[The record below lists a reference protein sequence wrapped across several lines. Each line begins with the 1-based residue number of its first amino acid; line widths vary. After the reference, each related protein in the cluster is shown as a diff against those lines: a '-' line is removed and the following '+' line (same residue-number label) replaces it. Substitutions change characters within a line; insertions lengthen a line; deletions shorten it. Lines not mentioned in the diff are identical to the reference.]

1 MKEVHIVVGSAVIAL
16 GGATGLW
23 GAWRWW
29 RVEPSQLFW
38 GLLRASQVVL
48 LIQVALGGI
57 LILEGHKQRSL
68 HILYG
73 LLPVAVS
80 FIGEQLRISSAEA
93 VLESH
98 GFESAA
104 EVGKLPP
111 DEQQSIVTSIL
122 RREMGT
128 MTLAA
133 LVVVVLALRATST
146 ARPPARD
153 KPEPASPPA
162 GDITTCTCCEL
173 TFPRSSF
180 LSLEGWLGRFS
191 RS

>member
-133 LVVVVLALRATST
+133 LVIVVLALRATST
-146 ARPPARD
+146 A
-153 KPEPASPPA
+153 
-162 GDITTCTCCEL
+162 G
-173 TFPRSSF
+173 
-180 LSLEGWLGRFS
+180 
-191 RS
+191 